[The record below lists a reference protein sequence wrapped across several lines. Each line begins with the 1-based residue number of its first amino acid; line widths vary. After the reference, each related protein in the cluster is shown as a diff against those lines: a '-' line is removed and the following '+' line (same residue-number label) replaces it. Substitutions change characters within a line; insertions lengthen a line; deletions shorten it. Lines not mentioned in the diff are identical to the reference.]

1 MTKCTSQLKI
11 TEENVQQAVLDTF
24 NNVPELDSI
33 LAVCATEL
41 NNNGEN
47 QSALNDST
55 TAEE

>member
-1 MTKCTSQLKI
+1 MHIKAEDNRRKCAAGSPGH
-11 TEENVQQAVLDTF
+11 TF